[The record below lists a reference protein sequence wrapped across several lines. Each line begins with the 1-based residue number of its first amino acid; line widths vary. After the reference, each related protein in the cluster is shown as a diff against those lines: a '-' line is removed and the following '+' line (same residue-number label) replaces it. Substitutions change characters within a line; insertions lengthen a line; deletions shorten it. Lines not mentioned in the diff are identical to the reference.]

1 MVLAIFT
8 DIVPLRLRPQY
19 WAAIQVAWAV
29 GTVTGPVI
37 GGACAHPKTWRWIF
51 YINFP
56 ICAISLVAVP
66 SLYRPEGS
74 SGMTTTTTTTKGS
87 FLSKWRRFDFVG
99 CGLFLGSTT
108 SFLIGVTW
116 GGVQYDWDSVQVLV
130 PICLGL
136 AGIVLTIV
144 WEKLGTEN
152 SFLRI
157 WIFDDFRTTA
167 AYLCG
172 MLQGLIVRTAPVIL
186 FALGKSRM
194 Y

>member
-8 DIVPLRLRPQY
+8 DIVPLRLRPRY

-56 ICAISLVAVP
+56 ICAISLITVP
-66 SLYRPEGS
+66 LLYRPGGFYEIMS
-74 SGMTTTTTTTKGS
+74 SRRDL

-99 CGLFLGSTT
+99 CALFLGSTT
-108 SFLIGVTW
+108 SFLVGVTW
-116 GGVQYDWDSVQVLV
+116 GGVQYDWDSPQVLV

-144 WEKLGTEN
+144 WERLGAEN
-152 SFLRI
+152 PFLRI
-157 WIFDDFRTTA
+157 WIFDDFQTIA

-172 MLQGLIVRTAPVIL
+172 MLQGLIVCTAPVII
-186 FALGKSRM
+186 FAFEESGM

>member
-66 SLYRPEGS
+66 LLYRPEGS
-74 SGMTTTTTTTKGS
+74 SGMTKTRDS
-87 FLSKWRRFDFVG
+87 FLSKWRRFDFAG

-152 SFLRI
+152 PFLRI
-157 WIFDDFRTTA
+157 WIFDDFQTTA

-172 MLQGLIVRTAPVIL
+172 MLQGLIVRAVPLIL
-186 FALGKSRM
+186 FALGESRM